1 MRESSEILVERRL
14 TKMETLFEGTQ
25 NLIREKASSDEK
37 SIARVTHDIESLVE
51 QMTNFVEDA
60 SSHRAKLETEL
71 KDFTTTHFVSKSAMT
86 LEIQRQVEQNN
97 TNKRKEITFI
107 VTVVTLAVTTA
118 SWFFTRLGT

>member
-25 NLIREKASSDEK
+25 NLIREKASADEK
-37 SIARVTHDIESLVE
+37 AIARVTHDIESLVE

-97 TNKRKEITFI
+97 ANKRKETTFI

-118 SWFFTRLGT
+118 SWFFTNLGA